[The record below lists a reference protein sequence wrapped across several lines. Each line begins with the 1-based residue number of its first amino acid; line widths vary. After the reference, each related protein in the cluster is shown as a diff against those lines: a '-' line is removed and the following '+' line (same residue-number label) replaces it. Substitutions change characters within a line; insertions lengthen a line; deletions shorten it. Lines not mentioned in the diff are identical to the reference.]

1 MKRSILGPVLILATA
16 FFLFFPK
23 PSLAMVS
30 PGISSDFGG
39 GGLYS
44 NPVLQNNLSSCKNG
58 ELNRSTS
65 ILGCGG
71 NGPGS
76 SFTETILFDISNQIL
91 DPRDPQKERGALF
104 TLANWSDKL
113 AFGASPVSTTLYFA
127 ELGKNLGLEIAP
139 TAYAANQGVGFS
151 AFYPVLKLWRVMANI
166 AYGLLAVVFVIIGFL
181 IMFRSKLNSQVEI
194 TIQTALPRLVI
205 TIILIAFS
213 YPIAGLL
220 VDFMYLIIYGFV
232 GFLGSSHLLN
242 ASTTLKLIFTNDPF
256 RATLMKGFAW
266 NAAFNLGS
274 GGEESVKALM
284 NNTLGSIVGKLVHY
298 VGGAGLWVLLVF
310 FILYIALHVF
320 LTMLKAYAEIIL
332 YVALAPV
339 YILGNALPGS
349 NAFSSW
355 LKTLIAKLLVF
366 PVIIF
371 HYILVAI
378 LVGSKQWGATGSL
391 LGQSQVAG
399 WSPPLFN
406 FNVGTEGVQAILAIV
421 AIGILYLAPKAAE
434 TTENL
439 VKGQLNIDMNQA
451 IGGAYQQVA
460 KTPTNWYQKHKT
472 DLMMRKFSEETA
484 KQIRGG

>member
-1 MKRSILGPVLILATA
+1 MKKYIWGLVSVLVISFFFISPKYSWATHI
-16 FFLFFPK
+16 
-23 PSLAMVS
+23 SLEGEA
-30 PGISSDFGG
+30 GG
-39 GGLYS
+39 GILT
-44 NPVLQNNLSSCKNG
+44 NPVINTSIENCKNG
-58 ELNRSTS
+58 EITRTTS

-71 NGPGS
+71 QGPGL
-76 SFTETILFDISNQIL
+76 SFAETVLFDISNQII
-91 DPRDPQKERGALF
+91 DPRNPQKERGALF
-104 TLANWSDKL
+104 TLANWSDIL
-113 AFGASPVSTTLYFA
+113 AFGSPPVSTTLYFA
-127 ELGKNLGLEIAP
+127 ELGKNLGIDIAP
-139 TAYAANQGVGFS
+139 TAYAASQGIGFS

-166 AYGLLAVVFVIIGFL
+166 AYGLLAIIFVVIGFL

-232 GFLGSSHLLN
+232 GFLGSSHLLD
-242 ASTTLKLIFTNDPF
+242 ASTTLKVIFTNDPF
-256 RATLMKGFAW
+256 RATLMKGFAK
-266 NAAFNLGS
+266 NAAFNLG
-274 GGEESVKALM
+274 GGGDESIKALM
-284 NNTLGSIVGKLVHY
+284 GKSLGEVVGILIHY

-332 YVALAPV
+332 YVALAPI

-406 FNVGTEGVQAILAIV
+406 FNVGTKGVNAVLAIV

-472 DLMMRKFSEETA
+472 ELMMRKFSEETA